1 MFWNFLA
8 RKYVLYVY
16 FYLPYMINCI
26 NFPFSQN
33 LSFLLHTETQ
43 SSSENALLEE
53 NSIKFLKD
61 GNFEAQ
67 RKKINKNF
75 VL

>member
-1 MFWNFLA
+1 MIYTILIFLFL
-8 RKYVLYVY
+8 RISL
-16 FYLPYMINCI
+16 
-26 NFPFSQN
+26 FSY
-33 LSFLLHTETQ
+33 TQ
-43 SSSENALLEE
+43 KHKVQVKNAFLEE

>member
-16 FYLPYMINCI
+16 FYLYDIHYI

-43 SSSENALLEE
+43 NSSENALLEE

>member
-16 FYLPYMINCI
+16 FYLYDIHI
-26 NFPFSQN
+26 NFPFFQN

-43 SSSENALLEE
+43 SSSEKCFFRGNL
-53 NSIKFLKD
+53 IKFLKY

>member
-16 FYLPYMINCI
+16 FYLYDIHYI

-43 SSSENALLEE
+43 SSSKNALLEE

>member
-1 MFWNFLA
+1 MFCM
-8 RKYVLYVY
+8 YISI
-16 FYLPYMINCI
+16 YMIYYI

-67 RKKINKNF
+67 RKINKNF

>member
-1 MFWNFLA
+1 MFISI
-8 RKYVLYVY
+8 
-16 FYLPYMINCI
+16 YMIYYI

-53 NSIKFLKD
+53 NSTKFLKD

-67 RKKINKNF
+67 KKKINKNF

>member
-1 MFWNFLA
+1 
-8 RKYVLYVY
+8 
-16 FYLPYMINCI
+16 MIYYI

-43 SSSENALLEE
+43 SSSENALLEV

>member
-16 FYLPYMINCI
+16 FYLYDIHI
-26 NFPFSQN
+26 NFPFFQN

-75 VL
+75 V